1 MQLGDVNRAL
11 VMSPASMPGDIN
23 LISQKMQQPVASGQT
38 VTLAINIGRGERP
51 LMEELYEPRAA
62 RL

>member
-1 MQLGDVNRAL
+1 MGLSEVHGASVT
-11 VMSPASMPGDIN
+11 SPPSMPGDVN
-23 LISQKMQQPVASGQT
+23 FISQKMQQPEASGQT

-51 LMEELYEPRAA
+51 LMEKLYEPRAA